1 MGEPMAVVTV
11 LRPVVPLRDVER
23 RPVAVPEPV
32 VAPASDAGEP
42 SLFQAGQV
50 RVTRDRLVVGGQAWA
65 LRDVLQVETAR
76 RTPKVWPYLL
86 AVGLGAVL
94 GLPLLSWLS
103 VSVTAF
109 RGAYEAG
116 LVFTALGFFASMAA
130 LLVVEDTHY
139 LVLGLPGGARRV
151 FGSHDAQLIARLA
164 GTVRAACPRP

>member
-1 MGEPMAVVTV
+1 MAVVTV
-11 LRPVVPLRDVER
+11 LRPVVPLREAER
-23 RPVAVPEPV
+23 RPVAPPEPLL
-32 VAPASDAGEP
+32 APVPDVGAT

-50 RVTRDRLVVGGQAWA
+50 RVTGERLVVGGQSWA

-86 AVGLGAVL
+86 AVGLAGAL

-103 VSVTAF
+103 VSVSALK
-109 RGAYEAG
+109 GAYEAG
-116 LVFTALGFFASMAA
+116 LAVTALGLFASMAA

-139 LVLGLPGGARRV
+139 LVLGLPGGSRRV

-164 GTVRAACPRP
+164 GTVRAACQRP

>member
-11 LRPVVPLRDVER
+11 LRPVVPLREVER
-23 RPVAVPEPV
+23 RPVAAPEPTV
-32 VAPASDAGEP
+32 DA

-50 RVTRDRLVVGGQAWA
+50 RVTGERLVVGGQSWA

-76 RTPKVWPYLL
+76 HTPKVWPYLL
-86 AVGLGAVL
+86 AVGLAGVL

-103 VSVTAF
+103 VTVSALK
-109 RGAYEAG
+109 GAYEAG
-116 LVFTALGFFASMAA
+116 LIVTALGLFASMAA

-139 LVLGLPGGARRV
+139 LVLGLPGGSRRV

-164 GTVRAACPRP
+164 GTVRAACQRP

>member
-11 LRPVVPLRDVER
+11 LRPVVPLREAER
-23 RPVAVPEPV
+23 RPVAAPEPLGAS
-32 VAPASDAGEP
+32 APDPGEP
-42 SLFQAGQV
+42 CLFQAGQV
-50 RVTRDRLVVGGQAWA
+50 RVTGERLVVGARSWA

-86 AVGLGAVL
+86 AVGLGAVV

-103 VSVTAF
+103 VSMTALK
-109 RGAYEAG
+109 GAYEAG

-139 LVLGLPGGARRV
+139 LVLGLPGGSRRV

-164 GTVRAACPRP
+164 GTVRAACQRP

>member
-11 LRPVVPLRDVER
+11 LRPVVPLRVVGRSEPLAA
-23 RPVAVPEPV
+23 PVP
-32 VAPASDAGEP
+32 DAGEP

-50 RVTRDRLVVGGQAWA
+50 RVTAERLVVGGQSWA
-65 LRDVLQVETAR
+65 LRDVSQVETAR

-86 AVGLGAVL
+86 AVGVAAAL

-103 VSVTAF
+103 VSVTALK
-109 RGAYEAG
+109 GAFEAG
-116 LVFTALGFFASMAA
+116 LGLTALGLFASMGA

-139 LVLGLPGGARRV
+139 LVLGLPGGSRRV

-164 GTVRAACPRP
+164 GTVRAACQRP